1 MLIYWKVIE
10 KNLGHK
16 NLLNI
21 YDLNINKLKIFY
33 NRFGINTLS
42 KLKKISN
49 KFFSNFCKYIEL
61 NIDLEERLK
70 KKIYDIIDNFKKL
83 KTRKGWYHIHNL
95 PVNNQRTKS
104 NAKTKKLFLKKTKK
118 KKKKLKK

>member
-1 MLIYWKVIE
+1 MFIHWNIIE

-16 NLLNI
+16 NLLDI

-33 NRFGINTLS
+33 NRFGINNLA
-42 KLKKISN
+42 KLKKIST
-49 KFFSNFCKYIEL
+49 KFFSNFCKYIEF
-61 NIDLEERLK
+61 NIDVKEQLLK
-70 KKIYDIIDNFKKL
+70 KKYDIIENFKKL
-83 KTRKGWYHIHNL
+83 KIRKGWYHIYNL

-104 NAKTKKLFLKKTKK
+104 NAKTKKLFLRAR